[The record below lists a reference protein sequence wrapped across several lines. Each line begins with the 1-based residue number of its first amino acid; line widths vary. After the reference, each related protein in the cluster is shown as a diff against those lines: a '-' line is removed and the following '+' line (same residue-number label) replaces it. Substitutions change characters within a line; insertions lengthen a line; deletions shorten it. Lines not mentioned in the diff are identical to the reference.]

1 MENLRN
7 DTHFGWGSDRRK
19 LLAKSGKRPDLHMK
33 WPWSRDSF
41 IWVYANGASRFP
53 VQISKSPSLPH
64 PLILSPKRRTML
76 LAKEGGA
83 KWWQLHWDF
92 NTTEFFLRI
101 VRRANSVGKSGKRLR
116 WWRVQMVTKKSI
128 LCELCIWLVNRG
140 LLIDNWHPCFCISS
154 LVSS

>member
-1 MENLRN
+1 MASSESLSKFSIERTFVPTLVFVSDRLFYKKTHWHFDLMRN

-19 LLAKSGKRPDLHMK
+19 LLAKTGQRPDLHMK
-33 WPWSRDSF
+33 WPWSHDSF
-41 IWVYANGASRFP
+41 IWVYANGTSRFP

-92 NTTEFFLRI
+92 NTTEFFLRV
-101 VRRANSVGKSGKRLR
+101 VRKANSVGKSGKRLR
-116 WWRVQMVTKKSI
+116 W
-128 LCELCIWLVNRG
+128 
-140 LLIDNWHPCFCISS
+140 
-154 LVSS
+154 